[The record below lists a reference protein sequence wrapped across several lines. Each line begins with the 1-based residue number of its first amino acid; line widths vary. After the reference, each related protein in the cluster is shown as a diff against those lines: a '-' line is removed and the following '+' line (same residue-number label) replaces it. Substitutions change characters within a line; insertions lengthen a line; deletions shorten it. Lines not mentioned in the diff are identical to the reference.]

1 MRNIIPWIL
10 ALVLFVL
17 LYNVGFFGTFNKC
30 LEWDGR
36 VCIQR
41 EVNPQSTW
49 PLLKP

>member
-1 MRNIIPWIL
+1 MRKLVPWII
-10 ALVLFVL
+10 AFVLFVL
-17 LYNVGFFGTFNKC
+17 LYATGFLGTPREC

-41 EVNPQSTW
+41 EVNPEITW